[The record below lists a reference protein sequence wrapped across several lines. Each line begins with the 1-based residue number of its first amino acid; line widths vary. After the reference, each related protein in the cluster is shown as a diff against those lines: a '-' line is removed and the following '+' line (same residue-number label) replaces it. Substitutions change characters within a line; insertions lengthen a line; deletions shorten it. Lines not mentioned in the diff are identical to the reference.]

1 MVCDEGAF
9 NGLPPPEPRT
19 GDATGGRQQIMS
31 DRESDVG
38 IDQNRVIVFD
48 TTLRDGEQSP
58 GATLTSDEKLEVADA
73 LVALKVDVIEAGF
86 PAASPGDF
94 EAVRAIAR
102 RARGVTVAGLARA
115 NAKDIERAAM
125 AVREAENPRIHTFIA
140 TSDIHL
146 KHKLRMTREEVLARV
161 REAVSQARS
170 FVSDVEFSCEDATR
184 SDWNYLVQVF
194 QAAIDA
200 GATTI
205 NVPDTVGYTTPGE
218 FVGLM
223 EHLKANV
230 ERIDDVIISVHC
242 HNDLG
247 MATANTLAAVG
258 AGARQVE
265 VTINGIGERAG
276 NTALEEVV
284 MALQTRGERFGGV
297 YTNIQTPRLVPTSR
311 LVSGLTGLQVQVNK
325 AIVGANA
332 FAHEAGIHQD
342 GMLKE
347 RTTYE
352 IMNPEDVGWS
362 GTKLVLGKHS
372 GRAGF
377 RNALKELGL
386 VLDEDKVQDVY
397 ERFTDLA
404 DRKKN
409 VTGADI
415 AALVADEVAGEAGT
429 YELVRWNA
437 QIGSGG
443 AATASVVIGKD
454 GEELSG
460 DGEGNGPVDALYAA
474 IDNAVAVE
482 GTLEYYHVEAV
493 TPGEDAQGQVH
504 VRIRVGD
511 QLFTG
516 HGLATDIVEASA
528 KAYLAA
534 LSHVE
539 QDRPDTVLMG
549 SSTSRWT

>member
-1 MVCDEGAF
+1 
-9 NGLPPPEPRT
+9 
-19 GDATGGRQQIMS
+19 MS
-31 DRESDVG
+31 DRESNV
-38 IDQNRVIVFD
+38 QPQESRVIVFD

-58 GATLTSDEKLEVADA
+58 GATLTADEKLEVADA
-73 LVALKVDVIEAGF
+73 LVALNVDVMEAGF

-94 EAVRAIAR
+94 EAVRAIAA

-115 NAKDIERAAM
+115 NAGDIERAAH
-125 AVREAENPRIHTFIA
+125 AVRPAEQPRIHTFIA

-146 KHKLRMTREEVLARV
+146 KHKLRMSRSDVLTR
-161 REAVSQARS
+161 VSEMVAFAKG

-184 SDWNYLVQVF
+184 SDWSFLVEVF

-218 FVGLM
+218 FVSLIG
-223 EHLKANV
+223 HLRANV
-230 ERIDDVIISVHC
+230 RNIDDCIISVHC
-242 HNDLG
+242 HDDLG

-265 VTINGIGERAG
+265 VTMNGIGERAG
-276 NTALEEVV
+276 NTSLEEVV
-284 MALQTRGERFGGV
+284 MALSTRSEQFGGV
-297 YTNIQTPRLVPTSR
+297 TTWIEKSRLVPTSR
-311 LVSGLTGLQVQVNK
+311 LVSNLTGVAVQANK

-352 IMNPEDVGWS
+352 IMDPTDVGWE

-377 RNALKELGL
+377 RNALAELGIKL
-386 VLDEDKVQDVY
+386 PEDQVQGVY
-397 ERFTDLA
+397 QRFLELA

-409 VTGADI
+409 VTGADLS
-415 AALVADEVAGEAGT
+415 ALVFDELQTSGT
-429 YELVRWNA
+429 TLHLARWNA
-437 QIGSGG
+437 SIGSGG
-443 AATASVVIGKD
+443 SATASVVIERD
-454 GEELSG
+454 GEEFSG
-460 DGEGNGPVDALYAA
+460 DAEGNGPVNALFQA
-474 IDNAVAVE
+474 IDAAVRVE
-482 GTLEYYHVEAV
+482 NELSYYHVEAV

-504 VRIRVGD
+504 VRIKVGD
-511 QLFTG
+511 EIFTG

-528 KAYLAA
+528 RAYLAA
-534 LSHVE
+534 LSHYV
-539 QDRPDTVLMG
+539 QHRPDTVLMG
-549 SSTSRWT
+549 SSTSRWS

>member
-1 MVCDEGAF
+1 
-9 NGLPPPEPRT
+9 
-19 GDATGGRQQIMS
+19 MS
-31 DRESDVG
+31 DRESNVA

-58 GATLTSDEKLEVADA
+58 GATLTTDEKLEVADA
-73 LVALKVDVIEAGF
+73 LVALNVDVIEAGF

-94 EAVRAIAR
+94 EAVREIAR
-102 RARGVTVAGLARA
+102 RAKGVTIAGLARA
-115 NAKDIERAAM
+115 NATDIERAAQ
-125 AVREAENPRIHTFIA
+125 AVRDAEQPRIHTFIA

-146 KHKLRMTREEVLARV
+146 KHKLRMTREEVLERV
-161 REAVSQARS
+161 REMVALAKG

-184 SDWNYLVQVF
+184 SDWDYLVQVF
-194 QAAIDA
+194 QTAIEA

-205 NVPDTVGYTTPGE
+205 NVPDTVGYTTPDE
-218 FVGLM
+218 FVGLIN
-223 EHLKANV
+223 HLRSNV
-230 ERIDDVIISVHC
+230 ERIDDVVISVHC

-247 MATANTLAAVG
+247 MATANTLAAVN

-284 MALQTRGERFGGV
+284 MALKTRGEKFGGV
-297 YTNIQTPRLVPTSR
+297 HTGIETTRLVPTSR

-352 IMNPEDVGWS
+352 IMNPEDVGWQ
-362 GTKLVLGKHS
+362 GTRLVLGKHS

-397 ERFTDLA
+397 ERFLELA

-415 AALVADEVAGEAGT
+415 AALVADEVAGEDGRF
-429 YELVRWNA
+429 ELVRWNA
-437 QIGSGG
+437 AIGSGG
-443 AATASVVIGKD
+443 AATASVVVRKD
-454 GEELSG
+454 DEELAG
-460 DGEGNGPVDALYAA
+460 DGDGNGPVNALFAA
-474 IDNAVAVE
+474 IDNAVGIDNE
-482 GTLEYYHVEAV
+482 LEYYHVEAV

-504 VRIRVGD
+504 IRIRVGD

-539 QDRPDTVLMG
+539 QNKPDTVLMG
-549 SSTSRWT
+549 SSTSRWS

>member
-1 MVCDEGAF
+1 
-9 NGLPPPEPRT
+9 
-19 GDATGGRQQIMS
+19 MS
-31 DRESDVG
+31 DRESNAGVE
-38 IDQNRVIVFD
+38 QSRVIVFD

-58 GATLTSDEKLEVADA
+58 GATLTTDEKLEVADA
-73 LVALKVDVIEAGF
+73 LVALNVDVIEAGF

-94 EAVRAIAR
+94 EAVREIAR
-102 RARGVTVAGLARA
+102 RSKGVSIAGLARA
-115 NAKDIERAAM
+115 NTRDIERAAA
-125 AVREAENPRIHTFIA
+125 AVHEAEAPRIHTFIA

-146 KHKLRMTREEVLARV
+146 KHKLRMTRQEVLERV
-161 REAVSQARS
+161 REMVAFSKS

-184 SDWNYLVQVF
+184 SDWDYLVQVF
-194 QAAIDA
+194 QAAIEA

-205 NVPDTVGYTTPGE
+205 NVPDTVGYTTPNE

-223 EHLKANV
+223 HHLRSNV
-230 ERIDDVIISVHC
+230 DRIDDVIISVHC

-247 MATANTLAAVG
+247 MATANTLAAVKT
-258 AGARQVE
+258 GARQVE
-265 VTINGIGERAG
+265 VTVNGIGERAG

-284 MALQTRGERFGGV
+284 MALQTRGEQFGGV
-297 YTNIQTPRLVPTSR
+297 HTNVETTRLVPASR

-352 IMNPEDVGWS
+352 IMNPEDVGWE
-362 GTKLVLGKHS
+362 GTRLVLGKHS

-377 RNALKELGL
+377 KNALKELGL
-386 VLDEDKVQDVY
+386 VLDGDQVQGVY
-397 ERFTDLA
+397 ERFLELA
-404 DRKKN
+404 DRKKK

-415 AALVADEVAGEAGT
+415 SALVADEVAGEEGR

-437 QIGSGG
+437 AIGTGG
-443 AATASVVIGKD
+443 AATASVVLSQD
-454 GEELSG
+454 GREIAG
-460 DGEGNGPVDALYAA
+460 DGEGNGPVNALYAA
-474 IDNAVAVE
+474 IDNAVQIGNE
-482 GTLEYYHVEAV
+482 LEYYHVEAV

-504 VRIRVGD
+504 VRIRVG
-511 QLFTG
+511 QNLYSG

-528 KAYLAA
+528 KAYLSA
-534 LSHVE
+534 LSRVD
-539 QDRPDTVLMG
+539 QDQPDTVLMG
-549 SSTSRWT
+549 SSTSRWS

>member
-1 MVCDEGAF
+1 
-9 NGLPPPEPRT
+9 
-19 GDATGGRQQIMS
+19 MS
-31 DRESDVG
+31 DRVGNVG

-58 GATLTSDEKLEVADA
+58 GATLTTDEKLEVADS
-73 LVALKVDVIEAGF
+73 LVALNVDVIEAGF

-94 EAVRAIAR
+94 EAVREIAR
-102 RARGVTVAGLARA
+102 RSKGVTIAGLARA
-115 NAKDIERAAM
+115 NPKDIERAAQ
-125 AVREAENPRIHTFIA
+125 AVREAESARIHTFIA

-146 KHKLRMTREEVLARV
+146 KHKLRMTREEVLDRV
-161 REAVSQARS
+161 RESVAFAKG

-184 SDWNYLVQVF
+184 SDWSYLVQVF
-194 QAAIDA
+194 QAAIEA

-205 NVPDTVGYTTPGE
+205 NVPDTVGYTTPNE

-223 EHLKANV
+223 NHLRSNV

-258 AGARQVE
+258 NGARQVE
-265 VTINGIGERAG
+265 VTMNGIGERAG

-284 MALQTRGERFGGV
+284 MALQTRGEQYGGV
-297 YTNIQTPRLVPTSR
+297 YTNVHTPRLVPTSR
-311 LVSGLTGLQVQVNK
+311 MVAGLTGVQVQVNK

-352 IMNPEDVGWS
+352 IMNPTDVGWE
-362 GTKLVLGKHS
+362 GTRLVLGKHS

-377 RNALKELGL
+377 KNALKELGL
-386 VLDEDKVQDVY
+386 PLDEDQVQGVY
-397 ERFTDLA
+397 ERFLELA

-415 AALVADEVAGEAGT
+415 AALVADEVAGEDGRF
-429 YELVRWNA
+429 ELVRWNA
-437 QIGSGG
+437 AIGSGG
-443 AATASVVIGKD
+443 AATASVVIQKD

-460 DGEGNGPVDALYAA
+460 DGEGNGPVNALLAA
-474 IDNAVAVE
+474 IDNAVRIE
-482 GTLEYYHVEAV
+482 NELEYYHVEAV

-504 VRIRVGD
+504 VRIRAGD
-511 QLFTG
+511 RLFTG

-528 KAYLAA
+528 RAYLAA

-539 QDRPDTVLMG
+539 LDHPDTVVMG
-549 SSTSRWT
+549 SSTSRWG